1 MRAPTRAAL
10 TSVLL
15 AALALVAPAAAAEFT
30 LPPGFSAQTYVTGE
44 GFSTDTWRGLPGIPS
59 TTTLTVDADGVLYL
73 ARSGRRYS
81 GGETDDLTRLYRIP
95 PGGARLTPQ
104 SEARFQIGPP
114 LPNPQ
119 VGVVREGRELL
130 LTTFDRDRAVGV
142 LYRLVDGRAELLAG
156 GTPPR
161 GTAPLFKQPEGVAVD
176 ARGALL
182 VADRVQ
188 GTVVRLDAQGAVLD
202 TSVVQVARPRLLAAG
217 AEDIWIAADGS
228 AEAPWQRGPGEFW
241 RMRPDGQSVLVLRG
255 PVAAGM
261 TIGPGDWLFVADR
274 QGGRVFALG
283 PDGQQADFARFAEGD
298 APRSLAFVPVT
309 PETRRAGIA
318 GDLLMV
324 TVTRGAWPVNEVVR
338 VSGPF
343 ERFIREADTRAR

>member
-1 MRAPTRAAL
+1 MRAPTRA
-10 TSVLL
+10 VLPSL
-15 AALALVAPAAAAEFT
+15 LLLALALVAPAVAAEFT
-30 LPPGFSAQTYVTGE
+30 LPPGFSAQTYVTGD
-44 GFSTDTWRGLPGIPS
+44 GFSADTWRGLAGIPS
-59 TTTLTVDADGVLYL
+59 TSTLAVDTDGVLYL

-81 GGETDDLTRLYRIP
+81 GGEADDLTRLYRIP

-104 SEARFQIGPP
+104 NEARYQIGPP

-119 VGVVREGRELL
+119 VGVVRGGHELL
-130 LTTFDRDRAVGV
+130 LTTFDRDRVVGV

-161 GTAPLFKQPEGVAVD
+161 GVAALFKQPEGVVVD

-182 VADRVQ
+182 VADRAQ
-188 GTVVRLDAQGAVLD
+188 GTVVRLDAQGEVLD
-202 TSVVQVARPRLLAAG
+202 ASLVRMARPRLLAAG
-217 AEDIWIAADGS
+217 AEDLWVAADGS

-241 RMRPDGQSVLVLRG
+241 RVRPDGQSVLVLRG

-261 TIGPGDWLFVADR
+261 AIGPADRLFVADR

-283 PDGQQADFARFAEGD
+283 PDGQQTDFARFVEGD

-318 GDLLMV
+318 GDLLVV

-343 ERFIREADTRAR
+343 ERFIRESDTRAR